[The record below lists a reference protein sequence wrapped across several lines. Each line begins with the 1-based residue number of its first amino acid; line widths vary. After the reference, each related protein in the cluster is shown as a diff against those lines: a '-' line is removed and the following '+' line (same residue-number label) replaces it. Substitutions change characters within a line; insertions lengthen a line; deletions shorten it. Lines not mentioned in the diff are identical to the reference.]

1 MQRDKTRAAPDDDG
15 DAPDVTPDE
24 DKRSGGILAIKRAL
38 NILELLAERDTGL
51 SLSEVARLLEVNKQI
66 ASRLLATLEASNYLY
81 KDSTTE
87 RIFLSYKLSNMG
99 MRKLM
104 QTRILDQSSSVIREL
119 ADETGEL
126 VRLAVVD
133 RDTLTWVLAAVGQQ
147 RTLHIDPNY
156 ALKIHLHSTATGK
169 AWLSTL
175 PFEKASELML
185 NQGLTKRTV
194 HTLTDLDALKK
205 ELKRVK
211 TSGYAISNGE
221 SELGVSAVAA
231 PVVVAGLNGEARC
244 VATLSVAAPSDR
256 MRKAEMAAITPLVIS
271 ATRRLAEMWP
281 KTAEHDEAMVSG
293 APLRLA

>member
-1 MQRDKTRAAPDDDG
+1 MQRDKTRAALDG
-15 DAPDVTPDE
+15 DMPDVLHE
-24 DKRSGGILAIKRAL
+24 DDRRSSGILAIKRAL

-51 SLSEVARLLEVNKQI
+51 SLSELARLLDVNKQI

-133 RDTLTWVLAAVGQQ
+133 RDTLTWVLAAVGRQ

-185 NQGLTKRTV
+185 SQGLVRLTP

-205 ELKRVK
+205 ELRRVK
-211 TSGYAISNGE
+211 ASGYAISHEE

-231 PVVVAGLNGEARC
+231 PVVVSDLNGTARC
-244 VATLSVAAPSDR
+244 VSTISVAAPSDR
-256 MRKAEMAAITPLVIS
+256 MRKAEIAAATPLVIS
-271 ATRRLAEMWP
+271 AARRLAEMWP
-281 KTAEHDEAMVSG
+281 KTSDNDEAMVSG
-293 APLRLA
+293 SPLRLA

>member
-1 MQRDKTRAAPDDDG
+1 MQRNKTRAAPDG
-15 DAPDVTPDE
+15 DAPDILPDE
-24 DKRSGGILAIKRAL
+24 DRRTGGILALKRAL

-51 SLSEVARLLEVNKQI
+51 SLSELARLLDVNKQI

-119 ADETGEL
+119 ADQTGEL

-133 RDTLTWVLAAVGQQ
+133 RDTLTWVLAAIGRK

-175 PFEKASELML
+175 TFEKASELMVS
-185 NQGLTKRTV
+185 QGLTKRTP

-205 ELKRVK
+205 ELRRVK
-211 TSGYAISNGE
+211 ASGYAISHGE

-231 PVVVAGLNGEARC
+231 PVVVTNLAGEARC

-256 MRKAEMAAITPLVIS
+256 MRKAEIAAAALLVVS
-271 ATRRLAEMWP
+271 AAQRLAEMWP
-281 KTAEHDEAMVSG
+281 KTSDNDEAMVSG
-293 APLRLA
+293 SPLRLA

>member
-1 MQRDKTRAAPDDDG
+1 MQRDKTRTTPDDDTS
-15 DAPDVTPDE
+15 DVPADE
-24 DKRSGGILAIKRAL
+24 DKRSGGVLAIKRAL

-51 SLSEVARLLEVNKQI
+51 SLSELARLLDVNKQI
-66 ASRLLATLEASNYLY
+66 ASRLLTTLEASHYLY

-133 RDTLTWVLAAVGQQ
+133 RDTLTWVLAAVGRQ

-175 PFEKASELML
+175 PFEKAAELML
-185 NQGLTKRTV
+185 KQGLVKLTP
-194 HTLTDLDALKK
+194 HTLTDLEALKK
-205 ELKRVK
+205 ELRRVK
-211 TSGYAISNGE
+211 TTGSAISHEE

-231 PVVVAGLNGEARC
+231 PVVIRDLNGEERC
-244 VATLSVAAPSDR
+244 VGTISVAAPSDR
-256 MRKAEMAAITPLVIS
+256 MRKAQVAAATSSVVS
-271 ATRRLAEMWP
+271 AARRLAEMWP
-281 KTAEHDEAMVSG
+281 KTTDNGEADVTG
-293 APLRLA
+293 TPLRLA